1 MIIGPKYKLA
11 RRLGAAVFEKTQ
23 TQKFNAS
30 KERKTTK
37 FSRPKSAYGT
47 QLNEKQK
54 MRFTYGVSEKQFK
67 NYVKGILEK
76 KSTDPQDKL
85 FEALETRL
93 DNVVYRSGFARTRRE
108 ARQLVGHGHIKVNGK
123 RLSIPSYIV
132 KAKDVIS
139 VRTQS
144 VGKGVLA
151 TFDERQKDATLPTW
165 LAWNKDTK
173 EVTIAGVPKA
183 VATDLLFDIAQ
194 IIEYYR
200 R

>member
-30 KERKTTK
+30 KEKKNVK
-37 FSRPKSAYGT
+37 FSRPKSAYGA

-54 MRFTYGVSEKQFK
+54 ARFMYGVGEKQFK
-67 NYVKGILEK
+67 NYVNDILAK
-76 KSTDPQDKL
+76 KTGDPQLKL

-93 DNVVYRSGFARTRRE
+93 DNVVCRAGFGRTRRE
-108 ARQLVGHGHIKVNGK
+108 ARQLISHGHISVNGK
-123 RLSIPSYIV
+123 RVTIPSY
-132 KAKDVIS
+132 KTNKNDVIAQ
-139 VRTQS
+139 RKQS
-144 VGKGVLA
+144 EGKGVFA
-151 TFDERQKDATLPTW
+151 TFDERFKDLTIPSW
-165 LAWNKDTK
+165 LSFNKESK
-173 EVTIAGVPKA
+173 EVTVIGVPQHNQGELMF
-183 VATDLLFDIAQ
+183 DLSS